1 MCIGNV
7 AQLLI
12 EGLCFSSCGEEGLE
26 LLFKA
31 RKVSLQG
38 VGLAGAGNEALSKPK
53 SFSASGGVESTVTKC
68 LLEGTKN
75 IARLLIGGDDVGSL
89 TAALKYIECKFME
102 GGGNS
107 ERLSCNWAVVNRD
120 LSEALIDFSGGSAIE
135 HKDEDFIPG
144 IPAALNEEYGFGD
157 DDASLAGAGASHD

>member
-1 MCIGNV
+1 M
-7 AQLLI
+7 
-12 EGLCFSSCGEEGLE
+12 E

-102 GGGNS
+102 GGGNP
-107 ERLSCNWAVVNRD
+107 EGFGCDWM
-120 LSEALIDFSGGSAIE
+120 LIDGDFGKALVHLSSCGTVE